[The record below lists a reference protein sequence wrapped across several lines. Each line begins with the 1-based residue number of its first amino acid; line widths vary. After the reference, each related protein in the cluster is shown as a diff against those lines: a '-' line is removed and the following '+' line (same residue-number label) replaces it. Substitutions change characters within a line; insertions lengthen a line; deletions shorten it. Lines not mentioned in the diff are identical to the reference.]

1 MACRLLLLCLI
12 LVSAPTGAQPL
23 IDVRK
28 DLAFGVEAVESV
40 SARSYARR
48 LQQLADK
55 DLLDRDAVLL
65 VRLQDILA
73 RLRTAAAYELPESAA
88 IRWQLHTCRRCHE
101 NAAAMAGGRLLF
113 SEEFIAQLGLSD
125 AELGYLVAHE
135 MVHVLAEHTREYA
148 TTARFF
154 VDNGLHREYW
164 DIQRELDESF
174 VVNLRMSHE
183 FERQELDA
191 DYYGF
196 ILGARAGFNPGAML
210 SLLRKLGG
218 DEPSMLSRHPGE
230 QRRMQQART
239 MLESA
244 RRIYA
249 RGLAPRD

>member
-1 MACRLLLLCLI
+1 MACRLLLLCFI
-12 LVSAPTGAQPL
+12 LVAAPIAAQPL

-28 DLAFGVEAVESV
+28 DLAFGVEVVESV
-40 SARSYARR
+40 AARAYARR

-55 DLLDRDAVLL
+55 GLLDRDAVLL
-65 VRLQDILA
+65 GRLQDILA
-73 RLRTAAAYELPESAA
+73 RLRAATEYELPESAA
-88 IRWQLHTCRRCHE
+88 IRWQLHTCRRCQE

-113 SEEFIAQLGLSD
+113 GEEFIAQLDLSD
-125 AELGYLVAHE
+125 AELAYLVAHE

-154 VDNGLHREYW
+154 VANGLHREYW

-183 FERQELDA
+183 YERQELDA

-196 ILGARAGFNPGAML
+196 ILGARAGFNPEAML

-230 QRRMQQART
+230 QRRMRQART
-239 MLESA
+239 MFESA
-244 RRIYA
+244 RRIYE
-249 RGLAPRD
+249 RGSAQLD

>member
-12 LVSAPTGAQPL
+12 LVSAPAGAQPL

-40 SARSYARR
+40 AARAYARR

-55 DLLDRDAVLL
+55 GLLDRDAVLL
-65 VRLQDILA
+65 GRLQVILE
-73 RLRTAAAYELPESAA
+73 RLRTAAEYELPESDA

-113 SEEFIAQLGLSD
+113 GEEFITGLELTD
-125 AELGYLVAHE
+125 AELAYLVAHE

-154 VDNGLHREYW
+154 VANGLHREYW
-164 DIQRELDESF
+164 DIQRELDESI

-183 FERQELDA
+183 YERQELDA

-196 ILGARAGFNPGAML
+196 ILGARAGFNPEAML
-210 SLLRKLGG
+210 SLLRKLGV

-230 QRRMQQART
+230 RRRMQQART

-244 RRIYA
+244 RRIYE
-249 RGLAPRD
+249 RGNTQRD